1 MDKWEMT
8 VNRILLC
15 SVTSLLVIA
24 AGCSKAKKP
33 HDGPST
39 STAPQETSV
48 RLQWFDTAQFAGM
61 YVAQDEGF
69 YQDEGLKVDLRPGGP
84 DLNAITLVT
93 AGSDT
98 FGVWTADH
106 ILIAQSKGVPITMLA
121 AIYREDPNV
130 LMVKDNSPITTPSD
144 FRGKR
149 ITTVAGRSTE
159 VVLRAL
165 LAGAGIAESEVTI
178 EPFPFNI
185 QSFLDGKVDVSA
197 AYSYDHPY
205 QAEKAGQAVRIIRP
219 TDYGVHFYSDVI
231 FARTDTVNKD
241 PALVQK
247 FISATLKGWTL
258 ALQNQDV
265 ALASTLS
272 HGKGL
277 DRESQVYM
285 LVHSAP
291 LIRAEDPQHLGRI
304 SGESLTNMVQILKS
318 QNLIPADTT
327 IGATAY
333 DNSFVDAF
341 YRK

>member
-1 MDKWEMT
+1 M
-8 VNRILLC
+8 NRVIVYAMMALMG
-15 SVTSLLVIA
+15 VT
-24 AGCSKAKKP
+24 AGCGKAHKSSDNP
-33 HDGPST
+33 VAT
-39 STAPQETSV
+39 NAIREATV

-61 YVAQDEGF
+61 YVAQDKGF
-69 YQDEGLKVDLRPGGP
+69 YKDAGLKVDLRPGGP

-106 ILIAQSKGVPITMLA
+106 ILIAQSKGVPITMVA

-130 LMVKDNSPITTPSD
+130 LMVKADSPIQSPAD

-165 LAGAGIAESEVTI
+165 LAGAGIAENDVTI

-185 QSFLDGKVDVSA
+185 QSFLEGKVDVSA

-219 TDYGVHFYSDVI
+219 TDHGVRFYSDVI
-231 FARTDTVNKD
+231 FARTDLVKRD
-241 PALVQK
+241 PELVQK
-247 FISATLKGWTL
+247 FISATLQGWTL
-258 ALQNQDV
+258 ALNDRDA
-265 ALASTLS
+265 ALASTLN

-277 DRESQVYM
+277 DRESQMYM
-285 LVHSAP
+285 LEHSAP
-291 LIRAEDPQHLGRI
+291 LIRAEDPDHLGRI
-304 SGESLTNMVQILKS
+304 SAQSLTNMVQILKS
-318 QNLIPADTT
+318 QNLIPASFTL
-327 IGATAY
+327 GSAAY

-341 YRK
+341 YK